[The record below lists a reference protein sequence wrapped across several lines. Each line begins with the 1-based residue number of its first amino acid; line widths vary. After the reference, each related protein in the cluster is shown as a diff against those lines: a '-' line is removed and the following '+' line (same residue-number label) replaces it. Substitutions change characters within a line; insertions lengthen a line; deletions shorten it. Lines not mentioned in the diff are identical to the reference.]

1 MTSTKAEPVRSIST
15 ASSIIKQTLAQ
26 LDSDEFT
33 SSYDHVQQNAFGLGS
48 EYILLDSVK
57 KPLFYN

>member
-48 EYILLDSVK
+48 EYVPIR
-57 KPLFYN
+57 